1 MKKLVSSPFLRGL
14 FYFLPLLFLFFLVF
28 KDSSPSSLFPAKE
41 NNDLRESPSFTA
53 EKDFLPW
60 LATKGR
66 FIVNEDGQPVI
77 LRGVNLCCLSWG
89 EEAWFPKAIEEATKN
104 WGANVIRTRIY
115 QDDYFKDSE
124 AFFDKLNR
132 VIIEPAKRNK
142 AYVILN
148 PWIGKN
154 ESLPNEQTYL
164 MWQEIARRYQDEPAV
179 IYDVLAE
186 PHDVSRA
193 AVWQANQ
200 KLVEAIR
207 VVHPKSL
214 IMVTGLGWGREINS
228 YLDNPLPYE
237 NIIYRTNP
245 YNKAGEFESIF
256 GKIARFY
263 PVFLGEFGA
272 DGYPPMSQESVQ
284 ALLSLADRFSLSWTA
299 WNFHDSGCPC
309 LLVNNMDFSPSIYGQ
324 IVKNALAREKTIQEI
339 VLPPATQNLVI
350 YADNLENAFV
360 DLSWDAQVDL
370 QNEENIFG
378 GQKAIKVAINKP
390 YGAFYLSSY
399 LFLET
404 SSYQNLVFSL
414 KTSASASLVLQVIDQ
429 DSQPLKE
436 ISLAEFIKPNNWQE
450 IKIPL
455 SALGAADRRISGLL
469 IKDSQGA
476 PATFWLDEIY
486 LEKKS
491 S

>member
-1 MKKLVSSPFLRGL
+1 MKRLISSRFFQALL
-14 FYFLPLLFLFFLVF
+14 YFLPLFFLLFLVF
-28 KDSSPSSLFPAKE
+28 KFFPHLSPMPSRQE
-41 NNDLRESPSFTA
+41 NNDGVFPPLAPKEESLS
-53 EKDFLPW
+53 W

-89 EEAWFPKAIEEATKN
+89 EEAWFPKAIEEATQK

-124 AFFDKLNR
+124 AFFEKLNR
-132 VIIEPAKRNK
+132 VIIEPAKKNK
-142 AYVILN
+142 AYVVLN

-164 MWQEIARRYQDEPAV
+164 MWQEIARHYQDEPAV

-200 KLVEAIR
+200 KLVETIR
-207 VVHPKSL
+207 AVHPKSL

-237 NIIYRTNP
+237 NIVYRTNP
-245 YNKAGEFESIF
+245 YNKAGEFEGIF
-256 GKIARFY
+256 GRIARFY

-309 LLVNNMDFSPSIYGQ
+309 LLASNINFSPSTYGQ
-324 IVKNALAREKTIQEI
+324 IVKNALAREKTIQEMA
-339 VLPPATQNLVI
+339 LPPATQNLVV

-360 DLSWDAQVDL
+360 DLSWDANIDL
-370 QNEENIFG
+370 QNEENIFR

-414 KTSASASLVLQVIDQ
+414 KTSTSASLVLQAVDQ

-436 ISLAEFIKPNNWQE
+436 VSLAEFIKSNNWQE

-455 SALGAADRRISGLL
+455 SALGATDRSISGLL

>member
-1 MKKLVSSPFLRGL
+1 MAPKEE
-14 FYFLPLLFLFFLVF
+14 
-28 KDSSPSSLFPAKE
+28 SL
-41 NNDLRESPSFTA
+41 S
-53 EKDFLPW
+53 W

-89 EEAWFPKAIEEATKN
+89 EEAWFPKSIEEATKN
-104 WGANVIRTRIY
+104 WGANVIRTRVY

-124 AFFDKLNR
+124 VFFDKLNR
-132 VIIEPAKRNK
+132 AIIEPAKKNK
-142 AYVILN
+142 AYVVLN

-154 ESLPNEQTYL
+154 ESLPDEQTYQ
-164 MWQEIARRYQDEPAV
+164 MWQEIARRYQDEPVV

-186 PHDVSRA
+186 PHDVNRA
-193 AVWQANQ
+193 VVWQANQ
-200 KLVEAIR
+200 KLVETIR
-207 VVHPKSL
+207 AVHPKSL

-237 NIIYRTNP
+237 NIVYRTNP
-245 YNKAGEFESIF
+245 YNKAGEFEGIF

-284 ALLSLADRFSLSWTA
+284 ALLSLADRFSLGWAA

-309 LLVNNMDFSPSIYGQ
+309 LLANNINFSPSAYGQ

-339 VLPPATQNLVI
+339 ALPPATQNLVI

-370 QNEENIFG
+370 QNEENVFR
-378 GQKAIKVAINKP
+378 GQKAIKVAINKS

-414 KTSASASLVLQVIDQ
+414 KASAGVGLAAQLVDQ
-429 DSQPLKE
+429 NSQPLKE
-436 ISLAEFIKPNNWQE
+436 ISLAELIKPDWQE

-455 SALGAADRRISGLL
+455 SALGAADQKINGLL
-469 IKDSQGA
+469 IKDIQGT
-476 PATFWLDEIY
+476 PVTFWLDEIY

>member
-1 MKKLVSSPFLRGL
+1 
-14 FYFLPLLFLFFLVF
+14 
-28 KDSSPSSLFPAKE
+28 
-41 NNDLRESPSFTA
+41 
-53 EKDFLPW
+53 
-60 LATKGR
+60 
-66 FIVNEDGQPVI
+66 
-77 LRGVNLCCLSWG
+77 
-89 EEAWFPKAIEEATKN
+89 
-104 WGANVIRTRIY
+104 
-115 QDDYFKDSE
+115 
-124 AFFDKLNR
+124 
-132 VIIEPAKRNK
+132 
-142 AYVILN
+142 
-148 PWIGKN
+148 
-154 ESLPNEQTYL
+154 

-200 KLVEAIR
+200 KLVETIR
-207 VVHPKSL
+207 AVHPKSL

-228 YLDNPLPYE
+228 YLDNPLPYG
-237 NIIYRTNP
+237 NIVYRTNP
-245 YNKAGEFESIF
+245 YNKAGELEGIF

-309 LLVNNMDFSPSIYGQ
+309 LLENNINFSPSTYGQ

-339 VLPPATQNLVI
+339 ALPPATQNLVI

-370 QNEENIFG
+370 QNEENIFR
-378 GQKAIKVAINKP
+378 GQKVIKVAINKP

-414 KTSASASLVLQVIDQ
+414 KTNAGASLVLQVVDQ

-436 ISLAEFIKPNNWQE
+436 VSLAEFIKPNNWQE

-455 SALGAADRRISGLL
+455 SALGATDRSISGLL

-476 PATFWLDEIY
+476 LVTFWLDEIY